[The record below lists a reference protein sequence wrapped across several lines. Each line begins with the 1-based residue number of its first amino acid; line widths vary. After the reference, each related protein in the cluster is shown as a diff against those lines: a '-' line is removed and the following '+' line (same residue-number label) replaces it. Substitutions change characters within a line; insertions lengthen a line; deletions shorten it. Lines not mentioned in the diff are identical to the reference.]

1 MEIYKLEQSS
11 IKESIEAKEAGN
23 YWLYRTN
30 ETGESVIRYVGRSD
44 KCLST
49 RLKQHNQNGIY
60 EDFSFEV
67 SRTFPKVRNAYD
79 IECRE
84 YHLLKDQLDNKIHPD
99 APRHLPYTCKFCKLE
114 EQLSNCNTSKG
125 VGVE

>member
-1 MEIYKLEQSS
+1 MNIYELKKNS
-11 IKESIEAKEAGN
+11 IEELIEAKEVGN

-30 ETGESVIRYVGRSD
+30 EIGESVIRYVGRSD
-44 KCLST
+44 KCLLK
-49 RLKQHNQNGIY
+49 RLNQHAGLEIY
-60 EDFSFEV
+60 EEFSFV
-67 SRTFPKVRNAYD
+67 ISKRFPKVRNAYD

-114 EQLSNCNTSKG
+114 KQLSESNASEG
-125 VGVE
+125 VGVQ